1 MTVEAILGLG
11 AAAFVF
17 ALIPG
22 PGVTALVAQSLSRG
36 FSHGLRFGVG
46 LVMGDM
52 VYLLTAL
59 FGMGWVASQLGGYF
73 ALLKW
78 IGAAYLAWLGA
89 KSLRAAFSNKMP
101 QPAATNTDKKTRF
114 RGSTLLAGTCV
125 TLGNPKVI
133 AFYCGF
139 LPGFVDMAKLTPLDM
154 AEVVCTIVP
163 VVLSVVTIY
172 AWLAARGREAAQSTR
187 LWKWANGTAGCVMI
201 GAGVA
206 VVAD

>member
-1 MTVEAILGLG
+1 M
-11 AAAFVF
+11 
-17 ALIPG
+17 
-22 PGVTALVAQSLSRG
+22 TALVAQSLSRG
-36 FSHGLRFGVG
+36 FSHGVRFGVG

-73 ALLKW
+73 VLLKW
-78 IGAAYLAWLGA
+78 IGAAYLGWLGV
-89 KSLRAAFSNKMP
+89 KSLMAAFSGKMP
-101 QPAATNTDKKTRF
+101 DTSGETDTVRNTRF
-114 RGSTLLAGTCV
+114 RGSTFLAGTCV

-139 LPGFVDMAKLTPLDM
+139 LPGFVDMAGLTPLDM
-154 AEVVCTIVP
+154 AEVVGTIVP
-163 VVLSVVTIY
+163 VVLGVVVMY
-172 AWLAARGREAAQSTR
+172 AWLAARGREAARSTR